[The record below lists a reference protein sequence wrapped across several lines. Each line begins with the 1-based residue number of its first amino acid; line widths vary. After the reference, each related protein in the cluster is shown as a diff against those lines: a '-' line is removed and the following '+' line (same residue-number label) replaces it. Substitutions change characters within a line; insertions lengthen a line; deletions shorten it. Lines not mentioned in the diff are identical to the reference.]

1 MSKQYSS
8 YQISLTKKLF
18 WNEQFY
24 TRISAKHIHNNFAQ
38 TGNCAHDILPQNKAY
53 IINQTFS
60 SKIQS
65 IAQIMAINS
74 THQYQHYSYY
84 ASVQS
89 MQSVDFILASTA
101 VETSPNT
108 SRIQLNFT
116 GGSSVLDARISAIF
130 FLQFLGRKLNNTK
143 AADCNILM
151 CNFQTVKK
159 IAQSLRLPLQID

>member
-8 YQISLTKKLF
+8 YQISLTKKSFNCFGMNSFTLEYQPNTF
-18 WNEQFY
+18 TTTQHKQEIVHM
-24 TRISAKHIHNNFAQ
+24 ISFPK
-38 TGNCAHDILPQNKAY
+38 NKAY

-74 THQYQHYSYY
+74 THQCQHYSYY

-130 FLQFLGRKLNNTK
+130 FLQFLGRKLK
-143 AADCNILM
+143 
-151 CNFQTVKK
+151 VY
-159 IAQSLRLPLQID
+159 

>member
-1 MSKQYSS
+1 MKKKPVKA
-8 YQISLTKKLF
+8 ILLIPNSLNKKIIQLF
-18 WNEQFY
+18 WNEQIY
-24 TRISAKHIHNNFAQ
+24 PRISAKHIHNNLAQ
-38 TGNCAHDILPQNKAY
+38 TGNCALDILPQNKAY

-74 THQYQHYSYY
+74 THQCQHYSYY

-130 FLQFLGRKLNNTK
+130 FLQFLGRKLK
-143 AADCNILM
+143 
-151 CNFQTVKK
+151 VY
-159 IAQSLRLPLQID
+159 

>member
-1 MSKQYSS
+1 M
-8 YQISLTKKLF
+8 KKKPVKAILLIPNFLNKKIIQLF
-18 WNEQFY
+18 WNEQIY
-24 TRISAKHIHNNFAQ
+24 TRISAKHIHNNLAQ

-74 THQYQHYSYY
+74 THQCQHYSYY
-84 ASVQS
+84 ASIQS

-130 FLQFLGRKLNNTK
+130 FLQFLGRKLK
-143 AADCNILM
+143 
-151 CNFQTVKK
+151 VY
-159 IAQSLRLPLQID
+159 

>member
-1 MSKQYSS
+1 M
-8 YQISLTKKLF
+8 KKKPVKAILLIPNFLNKKIIQLF

-24 TRISAKHIHNNFAQ
+24 TRISAKHIHNNLAQ

-74 THQYQHYSYY
+74 THQCQHYSYY

-130 FLQFLGRKLNNTK
+130 FLQFLGRKLK
-143 AADCNILM
+143 
-151 CNFQTVKK
+151 VY
-159 IAQSLRLPLQID
+159 

>member
-1 MSKQYSS
+1 MKKKPVKA
-8 YQISLTKKLF
+8 ILLIPNSLNKKIIQLF
-18 WNEQFY
+18 WNEQIY
-24 TRISAKHIHNNFAQ
+24 TRISAKHIHNNLAQ

-74 THQYQHYSYY
+74 THQCQHYSYY

-116 GGSSVLDARISAIF
+116 GGSRVLDARISAIF
-130 FLQFLGRKLNNTK
+130 FLQFLGRKLK
-143 AADCNILM
+143 
-151 CNFQTVKK
+151 VY
-159 IAQSLRLPLQID
+159 

>member
-1 MSKQYSS
+1 M
-8 YQISLTKKLF
+8 KKKPVKAILLIPNFLNKKIIQLF

-24 TRISAKHIHNNFAQ
+24 TRISAKHIHNNLAQ

-74 THQYQHYSYY
+74 THQCQHYSYY

-101 VETSPNT
+101 VETSSNT

-130 FLQFLGRKLNNTK
+130 FLQFLGRKLK
-143 AADCNILM
+143 
-151 CNFQTVKK
+151 VY
-159 IAQSLRLPLQID
+159 

>member
-1 MSKQYSS
+1 MKKKPVKA
-8 YQISLTKKLF
+8 ILLIPNSLNKKIIQLF

-24 TRISAKHIHNNFAQ
+24 TRISAKHIHNNLAQ

-74 THQYQHYSYY
+74 THQCQHYSYY

-101 VETSPNT
+101 VETSSNT

-116 GGSSVLDARISAIF
+116 GGSSVLDARISTIF
-130 FLQFLGRKLNNTK
+130 FLQFLGRKLK
-143 AADCNILM
+143 
-151 CNFQTVKK
+151 VY
-159 IAQSLRLPLQID
+159 

>member
-1 MSKQYSS
+1 M
-8 YQISLTKKLF
+8 KKKNPVKAILLIPNFLNKKIIQLF

-24 TRISAKHIHNNFAQ
+24 TRISAKHIHNNLAQ

-60 SKIQS
+60 SKMQS

-74 THQYQHYSYY
+74 THQCQHYSYY

-101 VETSPNT
+101 VETSSNT

-130 FLQFLGRKLNNTK
+130 FLQFLGRKLK
-143 AADCNILM
+143 
-151 CNFQTVKK
+151 VY
-159 IAQSLRLPLQID
+159 

>member
-1 MSKQYSS
+1 M
-8 YQISLTKKLF
+8 KKKPVKAILLIPNFLNKKIIQLF
-18 WNEQFY
+18 WNEQIY
-24 TRISAKHIHNNFAQ
+24 PRISAKHIHNNLAQ

-74 THQYQHYSYY
+74 THQCQHYSSYY

-130 FLQFLGRKLNNTK
+130 FLQFLGRKLK
-143 AADCNILM
+143 
-151 CNFQTVKK
+151 VY
-159 IAQSLRLPLQID
+159 

>member
-1 MSKQYSS
+1 M
-8 YQISLTKKLF
+8 KKKNPVKAILLIPNFLNKKIIQLF

-24 TRISAKHIHNNFAQ
+24 TRISAKHIHNNLAQ

-60 SKIQS
+60 SKMQS

-74 THQYQHYSYY
+74 THQCQHYSYY

-101 VETSPNT
+101 VETSSNT

-130 FLQFLGRKLNNTK
+130 FLQFLGRKLK
-143 AADCNILM
+143 
-151 CNFQTVKK
+151 VH
-159 IAQSLRLPLQID
+159 